1 MKSKYIKNGLLTKKN
16 VGEKVYLYGWVSNK
30 RRFGPLTFIDLRDRY
45 GIVQCVFE
53 KDVNVTKESVM
64 YVEGLVVKRL
74 NPNKDIPT
82 GDIEIKVSKY
92 NILSQSVNELPF
104 AIRDDIEVREEIKLK
119 YRYLDLRRPEMQKT
133 ILFRA
138 KVMHEIRN
146 FLYENDFVE
155 IETPTLAKSTPEGAR
170 DFLVGTRNKGQFWA
184 LPQSP
189 QLFKQLLMIS
199 GFEKYYQIARCYR
212 DEDSRK
218 DRQPEFVQ
226 LDIETSFLKVEDFH
240 KTIEKLVKR
249 IMLSAGVNVK
259 IPFQKIKYADAI
271 KDYGSDKPDLR
282 YEYKIT
288 DIDSFCADTD
298 FTIIKDAKSKRML
311 FVDSVISK
319 KEFSILE
326 EIAKKNKANILF
338 YFTVVN
344 GEISQTNF
352 AKKVPLEAKKL
363 INENDNKDGTY
374 FIVANSYENA
384 SQALGAVRVE
394 LNNMF
399 NYAKDEYRFAWIVDW
414 PMFEFNEDENK
425 WDAAHHPFTRF
436 AHNLDELDK
445 LPIDKINAVAYDLV
459 LNGFEIAGGSARIY
473 DKEMQEKMFNLI
485 GLTKTQQESKFGWFL
500 KAFDYG
506 VPPHCGIAFGLD
518 RLIMLLTK
526 QKSIRD
532 VIPFPKNSKNQDL
545 LMDAPSDVTNDQL
558 AELGLELS
566 KE

>member
-74 NPNKDIPT
+74 NPNKEIPT

-288 DIDSFCADTD
+288 DIDNFCADTD
-298 FTIIKDAKSKRML
+298 FAIIKDAKSKRML

-384 SQALGAVRVE
+384 SQALGTVRVE

-485 GLTKTQQESKFGWFL
+485 GLTKAQQESKFGWFL

-558 AELGLELS
+558 AELGLALL

>member
-16 VGEKVYLYGWVSNK
+16 LGEKIALYGWVSNK
-30 RRFGPLTFIDLRDRY
+30 RRFGPLTFIDLRDRH

-53 KDVNVTKESVM
+53 KDLNVTKESVM
-64 YVEGLVVKRL
+64 YVEGTVVKRL
-74 NPNKDIPT
+74 SPNSEIPT
-82 GDIEIKVSKY
+82 GDIEIKVSKHKV
-92 NILSQSVNELPF
+92 LSQSVNELPF
-104 AIRDDIEVREEIKLK
+104 AIRDDIDVREEIKLK

-133 ILFRA
+133 IMFRA
-138 KVMHEIRN
+138 KIMHEIRN
-146 FLYENDFVE
+146 FLYENEFIE

-170 DFLVGTRNKGQFWA
+170 DFLVATRNKGQFWA

-226 LDIETSFLKVEDFH
+226 LDIETSFLNVDDFH
-240 KTIEKLVKR
+240 KIIEKLVKR
-249 IMLSAGVNVK
+249 IMSSAGIKVK
-259 IPFQKIKYADAI
+259 TPFLKIKYADAI

-288 DIDSFCADTD
+288 DINDFCNETD
-298 FTIIKDAKSKRML
+298 FAIIKDAKSKRML
-311 FVDSVISK
+311 FVDSIVNK

-374 FIVANSYENA
+374 FVVANTYENA

-436 AHNLDELDK
+436 AHTLDELDK
-445 LPIDKINAVAYDLV
+445 LSIDKINAIAYDLV

-473 DKEMQEKMFNLI
+473 DKNMQEKMFNLI
-485 GLTKTQQESKFGWFL
+485 GLTKEQQESKFGWFL

-518 RLIMLLTK
+518 RLIMLLAH

-545 LMDAPSDVTNDQL
+545 LMDAPSDVTMEQL
-558 AELGLELS
+558 DELGLVLKDE
-566 KE
+566 

>member
-16 VGEKVYLYGWVSNK
+16 LGEKIALYGWVSNK

-53 KDVNVTKESVM
+53 KDLNVTKESVM
-64 YVEGLVVKRL
+64 YVEGTVVKRL
-74 NPNKDIPT
+74 SPNSEIPT
-82 GDIEIKVSKY
+82 GDIEIKVSKHKV
-92 NILSQSVNELPF
+92 LSQSVNELPF
-104 AIRDDIEVREEIKLK
+104 AIRDDIDVREEIKLK

-133 ILFRA
+133 IMFRA
-138 KVMHEIRN
+138 KIMHEIRN
-146 FLYENDFVE
+146 FLYENEFIE

-170 DFLVGTRNKGQFWA
+170 DFLVATRNKGQFWA

-226 LDIETSFLKVEDFH
+226 LDIETSFLNVDDFH
-240 KTIEKLVKR
+240 KIIEKLVKR
-249 IMLSAGVNVK
+249 IMSSAGIKVK
-259 IPFQKIKYADAI
+259 TPFLKIKYADAI

-288 DIDSFCADTD
+288 DINDFCNETD
-298 FTIIKDAKSKRML
+298 FAIIKDAKSKRML
-311 FVDSVISK
+311 FVDSIVNK

-374 FIVANSYENA
+374 FVVANTYENT

-436 AHNLDELDK
+436 AHTLDELDK
-445 LPIDKINAVAYDLV
+445 LSIDKINAIAYDLV

-473 DKEMQEKMFNLI
+473 DKNMQEKMFNLI
-485 GLTKTQQESKFGWFL
+485 GLTKEQQESKFGWFL

-518 RLIMLLTK
+518 RLIMLLAH

-545 LMDAPSDVTNDQL
+545 LMDAPSDVTMEQL
-558 AELGLELS
+558 DELGLVLKDE
-566 KE
+566 

>member
-16 VGEKVYLYGWVSNK
+16 LGEKIALYGWVSNK

-53 KDVNVTKESVM
+53 KDLNVTKESVM
-64 YVEGLVVKRL
+64 YVEGTVVKRL
-74 NPNKDIPT
+74 SPNSEIPT
-82 GDIEIKVSKY
+82 GDIEIKVSKHKV
-92 NILSQSVNELPF
+92 LSQSVNELPF
-104 AIRDDIEVREEIKLK
+104 AIRDDIDVREEIKLK

-133 ILFRA
+133 IMFRA
-138 KVMHEIRN
+138 KIMHEIRN
-146 FLYENDFVE
+146 FLYENEFIE

-170 DFLVGTRNKGQFWA
+170 DFLVATRNKGQFWA

-226 LDIETSFLKVEDFH
+226 LDIETSFLNVDDFH
-240 KTIEKLVKR
+240 KIIEKLVKR
-249 IMLSAGVNVK
+249 IMSSAGIKVK
-259 IPFQKIKYADAI
+259 TPFLKIKYADAI

-288 DIDSFCADTD
+288 DINDFCNETD
-298 FTIIKDAKSKRML
+298 FAIIKDAKSKRML
-311 FVDSVISK
+311 FVDSIVNK

-374 FIVANSYENA
+374 FVVANTYENA

-436 AHNLDELDK
+436 AHTLDELDK
-445 LPIDKINAVAYDLV
+445 LSIDKINAIAYDLV

-473 DKEMQEKMFNLI
+473 DKNMQEKMFNLI
-485 GLTKTQQESKFGWFL
+485 GLTKEQQESKFGWFL

-518 RLIMLLTK
+518 RLIMLLAH

-545 LMDAPSDVTNDQL
+545 LMDAPNDVTMEQL
-558 AELGLELS
+558 DELGLVLKDE
-566 KE
+566 

>member
-64 YVEGLVVKRL
+64 YVEGQVVKRL

-199 GFEKYYQIARCYR
+199 GFEKYYQVARCYR

-288 DIDSFCADTD
+288 DIDSFCANTD
-298 FTIIKDAKSKRML
+298 FAIIKDAKSKRML

-338 YFTVVN
+338 YFTVVD

>member
-16 VGEKVYLYGWVSNK
+16 LGEKIALYGWVSNK

-53 KDVNVTKESVM
+53 KDLNVTKESVM
-64 YVEGLVVKRL
+64 YVEGTVVKRL
-74 NPNKDIPT
+74 SPNSEIPT
-82 GDIEIKVSKY
+82 GDIEIKVSKHKV
-92 NILSQSVNELPF
+92 LSQSVNELPF
-104 AIRDDIEVREEIKLK
+104 AIRDDIDVREEIKLK

-133 ILFRA
+133 IMFRA
-138 KVMHEIRN
+138 KIMHEIRN
-146 FLYENDFVE
+146 FLYENEFIE

-170 DFLVGTRNKGQFWA
+170 DFLVATRNKGQFWA

-226 LDIETSFLKVEDFH
+226 LDIETSFLNVDDFH
-240 KTIEKLVKR
+240 KIIEKLVKR
-249 IMLSAGVNVK
+249 IMSSAGIKVK
-259 IPFQKIKYADAI
+259 TPFLKIKYADAI

-288 DIDSFCADTD
+288 DINDFCNETD
-298 FTIIKDAKSKRML
+298 FAIIKDAKSKRML
-311 FVDSVISK
+311 FVDSIVNK

-374 FIVANSYENA
+374 FVVANTYENA

-436 AHNLDELDK
+436 AHTLDELDK
-445 LPIDKINAVAYDLV
+445 LSIDKINAIAYDLV

-473 DKEMQEKMFNLI
+473 NKNMQEKMFNLI
-485 GLTKTQQESKFGWFL
+485 GLTKEQQESKFGWFL

-518 RLIMLLTK
+518 RLIMLLAH

-545 LMDAPSDVTNDQL
+545 LMDAPSDVTMEQL
-558 AELGLELS
+558 DELGLVLKDE
-566 KE
+566 

>member
-64 YVEGLVVKRL
+64 YVEGLVIKRL
-74 NPNKDIPT
+74 NPNREIPT

-288 DIDSFCADTD
+288 DIDNFCADTD
-298 FTIIKDAKSKRML
+298 FVIIKDAKSKRML

-558 AELGLELS
+558 AELGLELI